1 MMKCLKCQQE
11 YIPKRRGGLFHNTS
25 CGNSYRQQ
33 LKRNEQRQA
42 KLIEKGHAVKNPLTK
57 EELELWFFVKGLAA
71 TATQIIADNNL
82 QGEQRPEDLR
92 ARVNQFVQECQEK
105 GASQLMSEMAS
116 RYNAQQEA
124 AKRAN
129 GMVIKANDRAN

>member
-1 MMKCLKCQQE
+1 MKCLKCQQE
-11 YIPKRRGGLFHNTS
+11 YSPKRRGGLFCRVS

-33 LKRNEQRQA
+33 LKRNEQQQA

-57 EELELWFFVKGLAA
+57 EELEFWFFVKGLAA
-71 TATQIIADNNL
+71 TATQILADNNL

-92 ARVNQFVQECQEK
+92 ARVNQLFQDCQEK

-116 RYNAQQEA
+116 RYGAQEEA
-124 AKRAN
+124 AKRAK
-129 GMVIKANDRAN
+129 GDEQGQI

>member
-1 MMKCLKCQQE
+1 MMKCLKCQKE
-11 YIPKRRGGLFHNTS
+11 YSPKRRGGLFCGDS

>member
-1 MMKCLKCQQE
+1 MKCLKCQQE
-11 YIPKRRGGLFHNTS
+11 YSPKRRGGLFCRVS

-33 LKRNEQRQA
+33 LQRNEQQQA

-71 TATQIIADNNL
+71 TATQILADHNL
-82 QGEQRPEDLR
+82 RVEQRPVDLFS
-92 ARVNQFVQECQEK
+92 RVRQFVQECQEK

-116 RYNAQQEA
+116 RYSAQQEA
-124 AKRAN
+124 AERA
-129 GMVIKANDRAN
+129 KDDKTTE

>member
-11 YIPKRRGGLFHNTS
+11 YSPKRRGGLFCRVS

-33 LKRNEQRQA
+33 LQRNEQQQA

-71 TATQIIADNNL
+71 TATQILADHNL
-82 QGEQRPEDLR
+82 RVEQRPVDLFS
-92 ARVNQFVQECQEK
+92 RVRQFVQECQEK

-116 RYNAQQEA
+116 RYSAQQEA
-124 AKRAN
+124 AERA
-129 GMVIKANDRAN
+129 KDDKTTE

>member
-1 MMKCLKCQQE
+1 M
-11 YIPKRRGGLFHNTS
+11 
-25 CGNSYRQQ
+25 
-33 LKRNEQRQA
+33 
-42 KLIEKGHAVKNPLTK
+42 
-57 EELELWFFVKGLAA
+57 WFFVKGLAA

>member
-1 MMKCLKCQQE
+1 MMKCLKCQKE
-11 YIPKRRGGLFHNTS
+11 YSPKRRGGLFHNTS

-33 LKRNEQRQA
+33 LKRNEQQQA

-71 TATQIIADNNL
+71 TATQIIADRNL
-82 QGEQRPEDLR
+82 QGEQRTEDLR
-92 ARVNQFVQECQEK
+92 ARVNQFFQECQEK

-116 RYNAQQEA
+116 RYSAQEA
-124 AKRAN
+124 AAERAK
-129 GMVIKANDRAN
+129 GDKTKE

>member
-1 MMKCLKCQQE
+1 MKCLKCQQE
-11 YIPKRRGGLFHNTS
+11 YSPKRRGGLFHSVS

-33 LKRNEQRQA
+33 LKRNEQQQA

-71 TATQIIADNNL
+71 TATQILTDNNL
-82 QGEQRPEDLR
+82 RVEQRPEDLR
-92 ARVNQFVQECQEK
+92 ARVNQLVQECQEK

-116 RYNAQQEA
+116 RYSAQQEA
-124 AKRAN
+124 AERA
-129 GMVIKANDRAN
+129 KDDKTTE